1 MENYP
6 IIIQAGKKL
15 HRFEIGEFLHDDGE
29 NCKIRVFKEGR
40 FVASFQQDYH
50 QYLQICQ
57 NPGNLDE
64 KLLYQLAEKIEA
76 HHPQGINKDLE
87 Q

>member
-29 NCKIRVFKEGR
+29 NCEIRVPVCREFSTGLPSVSPNLPE
-40 FVASFQQDYH
+40 
-50 QYLQICQ
+50 
-57 NPGNLDE
+57 PGE
-64 KLLYQLAEKIEA
+64 FR
-76 HHPQGINKDLE
+76 
-87 Q
+87 